1 MASADVMAIT
11 KWSISDSETPPI
23 EKAPL
28 QVALRV
34 TGVTRPASTTVAR
47 RSTGGGLVNPR
58 GVANKPQSSVNAAFV
73 MAITS

>member
-28 QVALRV
+28 QVA
-34 TGVTRPASTTVAR
+34 RPASTTVAR

>member
-11 KWSISDSETPPI
+11 KWSISDLETPAHR
-23 EKAPL
+23 ESPL
-28 QVALRV
+28 QVVL
-34 TGVTRPASTTVAR
+34 GVTRAICPSRTHS

-58 GVANKPQSSVNAAFV
+58 GVANKPQPSVNAAFV